1 MVPVISVV
9 GKSKA
14 GKTSLIEKLIAELKQ
29 RGYKVATIKR
39 DAHRFDMDKPG
50 KDTYRHYHAG
60 ADAIMISSQEKMAMI
75 QRTEGEEIP
84 LDELVRK
91 LPPVDLILTEG
102 FRMGDKPKIE
112 VHRKE
117 LERGLLCTAQELI
130 CIATDETID
139 INTPQ
144 FDLNDAKGIVELIE
158 KKFLK

>member
-14 GKTSLIEKLIAELKQ
+14 GKTSLIEKLIPELKS

-50 KDTYRHYHAG
+50 KDTYRHFHAG
-60 ADAIMISSQEKMAMI
+60 ADAIMISSKEKIAMI

-84 LDELVRK
+84 LDELVK
-91 LPPVDLILTEG
+91 KMPSVDLILTEG

-117 LERGLLCTAQELI
+117 LERGLLCTAEELV
-130 CIATDETID
+130 CIATDESID
-139 INTPQ
+139 INAPQ
-144 FDLNDAKGIVELIE
+144 FDINDAKGIVELIE

>member
-14 GKTSLIEKLIAELKQ
+14 GKTSLIEKLIPELKS

-50 KDTYRHYHAG
+50 KDTYRHFHAG
-60 ADAIMISSQEKMAMI
+60 ADAIMISSKEKIAMI

-84 LDELVRK
+84 LDELVK
-91 LPPVDLILTEG
+91 KMPSVDLILTEG

-117 LERGLLCTAQELI
+117 LERGLLCTAEELVR
-130 CIATDETID
+130 IATDESID
-139 INTPQ
+139 INAPQ
-144 FDLNDAKGIVELIE
+144 FDINDAKGIVELIE